1 MTQRIR
7 ESFDAYLDRIGLT
20 DSGLVQKRELRR
32 AFFAGAWEVLCALE
46 GAGDAMCDGSMSD
59 DDGVA
64 LLGAMTAECEEFCAR
79 VLEGKD

>member
-7 ESFDAYLDRIGLT
+7 EAFDAYLDRVGEA
-20 DSGLVQKRELRR
+20 DAGLVQKRELRR

-46 GAGDAMCDGSMSD
+46 GAGDAMCDGTMSD

-64 LLGAMTAECEEFCAR
+64 LLQAMTAECEEFAGR

>member
-7 ESFDAYLDRIGLT
+7 EAFDVYLQRVGLA
-20 DSGLVQKRELRR
+20 DAGLVQRRELRR
-32 AFFAGAWEVLCALE
+32 AFFAGCWEVLCALE
-46 GAGDAMCDGSMSD
+46 GAGDAMCDGTMSD

-64 LLGAMTAECEEFCAR
+64 LLQAMTAECEEFAGR